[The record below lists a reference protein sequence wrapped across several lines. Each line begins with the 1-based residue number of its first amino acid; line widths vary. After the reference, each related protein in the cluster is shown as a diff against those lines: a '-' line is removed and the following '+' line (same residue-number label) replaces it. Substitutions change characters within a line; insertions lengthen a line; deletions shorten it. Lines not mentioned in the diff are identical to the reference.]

1 MLKSHPSLAR
11 IIENYNPTKT
21 KKKAVPYREKIVKRI
36 IEIFEKANIQI
47 TEQKVYSL
55 FFKEKML
62 TPPMVNSTINNI
74 TVNNNP
80 PQFEPNIQTNIN
92 VNTQP
97 NPKMMSIFSQDSL
110 ISIPKMNNNPNEMI
124 SQANQ
129 NEYGENNGSIVSANS
144 LTQKNIMDLDK
155 LISLPPKGMRF
166 KVKQYSLEYFS
177 NEGNPMYNGA
187 RY

>member
-11 IIENYNPTKT
+11 IIENYDPTKT
-21 KKKAVPYREKIVKRI
+21 KKKTVPHQEKIVKKI

-62 TPPMVNSTINNI
+62 TPPIVNSNMNNI
-74 TVNNNP
+74 TVNNIP
-80 PQFEPNIQTNIN
+80 SQFDPNIETN
-92 VNTQP
+92 VNNQS
-97 NPKMMSIFSQDSL
+97 NQKMMNFYNQQDSL
-110 ISIPKMNNNPNEMI
+110 ISIPKINGNPNEMI
-124 SQANQ
+124 SQTNQ
-129 NEYGENNGSIVSANS
+129 NEYGDNNGSIVSANS
-144 LTQKNIMDLDK
+144 LTQKNLMELEK

-166 KVKQYSLEYFS
+166 KVKQYNKEDFI
-177 NEGNPMYNGA
+177 NEGNSMYNGQ

>member
-110 ISIPKMNNNPNEMI
+110 ISIPKMNNKDRK
-124 SQANQ
+124 S
-129 NEYGENNGSIVSANS
+129 V
-144 LTQKNIMDLDK
+144 
-155 LISLPPKGMRF
+155 
-166 KVKQYSLEYFS
+166 V
-177 NEGNPMYNGA
+177 
-187 RY
+187 